1 MKGCDN
7 TMRIIDASFVVTLR
21 LFKSSIRYSSFLYSG
36 DLTLK
41 AAAALLLDSEGL
53 IICCLSADDSVLTVP
68 SSFFLG
74 TGPGKI
80 IIAPTIVMKSQL
92 PTRTLHISMNLSL
105 TD

>member
-1 MKGCDN
+1 MKGYDN

-21 LFKSSIRYSSFLYSG
+21 LFKSSIRYSSFFYSG

-41 AAAALLLDSEGL
+41 PAALLPDSVML
-53 IICCLSADDSVLTVP
+53 ISCCLSADDSVLTVP